1 MPKVV
6 EIADAVAVKINNAS
20 LVPGLVAERIFL
32 PVFELKDMKTLK
44 VSVVPKARR
53 ITQEARS
60 HETDEVEIDV
70 GIQKKIS
77 DDSELEILLRLVENI
92 TALFKAERLEGYP
105 NALCVKKE
113 NQPVYDP
120 EHLRQFNQFT
130 SVVTLT
136 FKVF

>member
-1 MPKVV
+1 MSKVT

-20 LVPGLVAERIFL
+20 LVPGLIAERIFL

-53 ITQEARS
+53 ITQESRS
-60 HETDEVEIDV
+60 HENDEVEIDI

-77 DDSELEILLRLVENI
+77 CDTELEILLRLVENI

-105 NALCVKKE
+105 TALCVRKE